1 MNVGGLF
8 AHQQNGKDHHQEAFE
23 EDETKDE
30 LSPY

>member
-1 MNVGGLF
+1 MDLSGLF
-8 AHQQNGKDHHQEAFE
+8 AHKQRGKDHHKEAFE